1 MNGKLQLNLTHKIET
16 NNLSKPIYE
25 PNGTGRDVYISSN
38 NGGFHRNYRP
48 EPPRNSYMTAGS
60 VIHQFKYHQDPKTIH
75 YKSDGSGR
83 DYYIA

>member
-1 MNGKLQLNLTHKIET
+1 MNRKLQLNLTHKIDSH
-16 NNLSKPIYE
+16 NLSKPIYE
-25 PNGTGRDVYISSN
+25 ANGTGRDVYISSN

-48 EPPRNSYMTAGS
+48 EPPRSSYMVAGP
-60 VIHQFKYHQDPKTIH
+60 VLKQCKYQQDPKTVQ